1 MYILI
6 AGNLTEGH
14 DFIGPFHSFDAAVK
28 WEEEE
33 EGMSPKYHR
42 LIKHPI
48 SIVEVHHPDT
58 IKTEEIPWEERGGH
72 GVPVDRGGEGP
83 LSIQMTG
90 EE

>member
-33 EGMSPKYHR
+33 EGMSPK
-42 LIKHPI
+42 
-48 SIVEVHHPDT
+48 
-58 IKTEEIPWEERGGH
+58 EERGGH